1 MKKYGRIWRL
11 IVSLAIT
18 LFAGFLGSLANFTSL
33 ETWYPT
39 LVKPAFQPP
48 SWFFAPVWTILF
60 VLMGI
65 SLFLVWDQGHQKKK
79 DKNKDYRQSAIFFFG
94 VQLVANV
101 LWSFLFFFFQSPFL
115 AFIEIIVLLITIIL
129 NIYYFKSLH
138 RTAAWLLIPYFLWV
152 CFATVLNFT
161 IWQLN

>member
-48 SWFFAPVWTILF
+48 SWLFAPVWTILF
-60 VLMGI
+60 ILMGI
-65 SLFLVWDQGHQKKK
+65 SLFLIWDQGHKKKK